1 MCHYIYTHLEQVL
14 ALYIYIYSGMGIDHI
29 FSRIEIHTKFTEA
42 VELLN
47 IDLVAFHLATSSINM
62 LCLS

>member
-47 IDLVAFHLATSSINM
+47 IDL
-62 LCLS
+62 